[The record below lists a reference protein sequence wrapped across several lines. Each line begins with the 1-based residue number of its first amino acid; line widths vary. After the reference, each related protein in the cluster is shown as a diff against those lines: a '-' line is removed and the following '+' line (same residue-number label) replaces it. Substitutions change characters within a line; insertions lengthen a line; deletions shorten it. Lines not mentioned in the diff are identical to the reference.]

1 MPKNEELLLISLAHT
16 PKLALL
22 ARNIALTDAGPAL
35 KDEDAEGA
43 VEALPLRRRC
53 GEMNPRKGCGAVG
66 AIGVGK
72 IGLAHLAAPR
82 ET

>member
-1 MPKNEELLLISLAHT
+1 MQDQ
-16 PKLALL
+16 
-22 ARNIALTDAGPAL
+22 RR

-53 GEMNPRKGCGAVG
+53 GEMDSRKGCGAVG